1 MSGFAAVHNQQRGVM
16 KLAVQSGWDGCL
28 LCALRGRFA
37 DHLDERLPDLRP
49 SSLLDLS
56 HDRRHSHRLHT
67 FNRLRRL
74 SRLRPRRGRNQRR
87 RGLVLEALADDAIG
101 LDPVGEEV
109 CG

>member
-16 KLAVQSGWDGCL
+16 KLAVQPGRRGRL

-37 DHLDERLPDLRP
+37 DHLDERLLAFRP
-49 SSLLDLS
+49 CSLLDLS
-56 HDRRHSHRLHT
+56 HDRRHSHRLH
-67 FNRLRRL
+67 RLSRL
-74 SRLRPRRGRNQRR
+74 SRLRPRRRRNQRW
-87 RGLVLEALADDAIG
+87 RGLALEALADDAIG

>member
-1 MSGFAAVHNQQRGVM
+1 MSGFAAVHNQQRGVV
-16 KLAVQSGWDGCL
+16 KLAVQPGRRGRL

-37 DHLDERLPDLRP
+37 DHLDERLPDLHP
-49 SSLLDLS
+49 CSLLGLS
-56 HDRRHSHRLHT
+56 HNRCHSHRLH
-67 FNRLRRL
+67 RLSRL
-74 SRLRPRRGRNQRR
+74 SRLRPRRGRDQRR

>member
-1 MSGFAAVHNQQRGVM
+1 MSGFAAVHNQQRGVV
-16 KLAVQSGWDGCL
+16 KLAVQSGQRGRL

-37 DHLDERLPDLRP
+37 DYLDEWLLAFHPC
-49 SSLLDLS
+49 SLLGLS
-56 HDRRHSHRLHT
+56 HDRRHSHRLH
-67 FNRLRRL
+67 RLRRL